1 MGDTF
6 CYFAGMTIAVVA
18 ILGHFSKTV
27 MLFLIPQLG
36 NFVYGLPQLFRLVP
50 CPRHRLPKFNADTG
64 LVETSFVVFDPKKI
78 GTLGKLC
85 LAVFRLFGVVKVDE
99 DVKDFAQSEVGEGDK
114 LEG

>member
-1 MGDTF
+1 
-6 CYFAGMTIAVVA
+6 MTIAVVA

-27 MLFLIPQLG
+27 LLFLIPQVG

-64 LVETSFVVFDPKKI
+64 LVETSCVVYDPKKI
-78 GTLGKLC
+78 GKLGKLC
-85 LAVFRLFGVVKVDE
+85 LAVFRAFRVVRVDE
-99 DVKDFAQSEVGEGDK
+99 DVTDFAPSELGEGEK